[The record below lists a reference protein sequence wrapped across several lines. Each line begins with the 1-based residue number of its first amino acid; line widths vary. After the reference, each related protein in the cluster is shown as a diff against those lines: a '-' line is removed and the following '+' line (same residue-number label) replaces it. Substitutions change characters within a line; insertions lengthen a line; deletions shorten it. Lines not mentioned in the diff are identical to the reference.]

1 MSVSSAPEPIE
12 PLLSASDLEEKGL
25 LRKSS
30 AYRLARQGIIP
41 SYMVGPSQT
50 GVRFRVSEVLE
61 ALRRPTK
68 ATTL

>member
-1 MSVSSAPEPIE
+1 MSDSTVLAQVE
-12 PLLSASDLEEKGL
+12 PLVSASDLEAKGL

-30 AYRLARQGIIP
+30 TYRLARQGIIP

-61 ALRRPTK
+61 ALRRPVRN
-68 ATTL
+68 